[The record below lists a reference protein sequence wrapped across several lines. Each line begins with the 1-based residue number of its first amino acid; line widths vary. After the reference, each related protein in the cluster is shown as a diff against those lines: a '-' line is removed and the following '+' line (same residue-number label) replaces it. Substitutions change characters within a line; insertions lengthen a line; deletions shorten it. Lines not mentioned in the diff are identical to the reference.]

1 VNHLIDFVDK
11 ITPILVVIIPSYFS
25 YRSNQNSKETDRRI
39 ESLSQDLGDLKESV
53 EAVKNNGNDIKQSLS
68 LVKIGLQ
75 RLQRFRLQ
83 ENLKK
88 ALRRGQ
94 TTQHELEE
102 LTRLYESYVE
112 LGGNGAIKVLYE
124 KFLAL
129 EIVEE
134 NTNATNY

>member
-1 VNHLIDFVDK
+1 MDK
-11 ITPILVVIIPSYFS
+11 ITPVLVVIIPSYFS

-53 EAVKNNGNDIKQSLS
+53 EAVKNNGNDIKQSVS
-68 LVKIGLQ
+68 LIKTGLQ

-102 LTRLYESYVE
+102 LTRLFESYTE
-112 LGGNGAIKVLYE
+112 LGGNGAIKLLYE
-124 KFLAL
+124 KFSELP
-129 EIVEE
+129 IKEE
-134 NTNATNY
+134 K

>member
-1 VNHLIDFVDK
+1 MELLAFLDK
-11 ITPILVVIIPSYFS
+11 LSPILIVIIPSYFS
-25 YRSNQNSKETDRRI
+25 FKSTQNTKETDKQISLLSDKISAI
-39 ESLSQDLGDLKESV
+39 EKTVSNVETIGKDNSKDLNVIGK
-53 EAVKNNGNDIKQSLS
+53 
-68 LVKIGLQ
+68 GLQ

-88 ALRRGQ
+88 AIRRGN
-94 TTQHELEE
+94 TNQHEIEE
-102 LTRLYESYVE
+102 LSRLYESYVE

-134 NTNATNY
+134 NINATDQ

>member
-1 VNHLIDFVDK
+1 MNSMDLLDK
-11 ITPILVVIIPSYFS
+11 ITTVLVVIIPSYFS

-39 ESLSQDLGDLKESV
+39 ESLVEDLGDLKESV
-53 EAVKNNGNDIKQSLS
+53 INIQNIGNRNNQDLNLIQK
-68 LVKIGLQ
+68 GLQ

-102 LTRLYESYVE
+102 LSRLYESYVE
-112 LGGNGAIKVLYE
+112 LGGNGAIKLLYE
-124 KFLAL
+124 KFSELP
-129 EIVEE
+129 IEE
-134 NTNATNY
+134 EK

>member
-1 VNHLIDFVDK
+1 MNHLIDFVDK
-11 ITPILVVIIPSYFS
+11 ITPVLVVIIPSYFS

-39 ESLSQDLGDLKESV
+39 ESLSQGLGDLKESV
-53 EAVKNNGNDIKQSLS
+53 EAVRNNGDDIKQSVS
-68 LVKIGLQ
+68 LIKTGLQ

-102 LTRLYESYVE
+102 LTRLFESYTE
-112 LGGNGAIKVLYE
+112 LGGNGAIKLLYE
-124 KFLAL
+124 KFSELP
-129 EIVEE
+129 IKEE
-134 NTNATNY
+134 K